1 MLSVKYSHAQY
12 QDFVHSLLSKF
23 YLDTHQQVTVYSNFP
38 YLAKLWNADLSA
50 IVPLIRNY
58 YSSSAQGAP
67 PKDAVAMLRSL
78 VLMSFK
84 GVTSIS
90 DWVVTLRSEPFFAI
104 LSGFIPACLGSSRI
118 DGLTAD
124 PVPGVGTFYDFMD
137 RLIRKDRALHKSNL
151 RRFRRKPK
159 SKQKKHQKMDSPP
172 TTLSERLVKRVIK
185 YSDTKLP
192 DSIEA
197 SLNLILKELF
207 VRPSLKS
214 GLLGDPLKFN
224 IAGDGTCMP
233 THASHYGKKV
243 CDCILKPGEF
253 CDCKRKFSDPSAT
266 WGWDSYNER
275 YFYGH
280 TFHVFTA
287 AESFYSLPIHIKC
300 VTGERHDSVTG
311 IFALKE
317 VVDLYPEMKFLTASF
332 DSAYDSTYF
341 YFLNKFYNILPVIAL
356 NSRSLAPSSKDT
368 LVKFDDYGIPHGKKC
383 GHKLRNWGLIKK
395 TFRRKWLFPVQCDS
409 CHKCEA
415 SSNKTFYTP
424 TEDNPRFFGSI
435 LRNTKQWKKLYK
447 RRTTTE
453 RFNDRM
459 KLDFKVRNAVVY
471 SRERRIVRTFIAAF
485 CCYIDAWSNSNPLK
499 ITDLFPGIRKLVA

>member
-1 MLSVKYSHAQY
+1 LLSLKYSHAQY
-12 QDFVHSLLSKF
+12 QNFVHSLLSKF
-23 YLDTHQQVTVYSNFP
+23 YIDTHQQITLFTNFP
-38 YLAKLWNADLSA
+38 YIAKLWNADLTA
-50 IVPLIRNY
+50 IVPLIRSY
-58 YSSSAQGAP
+58 YSSSIQGAP

-78 VLMSFK
+78 ILMTFK
-84 GVTSIS
+84 GVTSIPA
-90 DWVVTLRSEPFFAI
+90 WVDTLRSDPFFAI
-104 LSGFIPACLGSSRI
+104 LSGFIPACLGSSKI
-118 DGLTAD
+118 DGLDAD
-124 PVPGVGTFYDFMD
+124 TIPGVGTFYDFMD
-137 RLIRKDRALHKSNL
+137 RLIRKDRVLHRSNL

-159 SKQKKHQKMDSPP
+159 SKQKKNRKMDSPP
-172 TTLSERLVKRVIK
+172 TTLTERLVKRVIK
-185 YSDTKLP
+185 YSDAKLP

-207 VRPSLKS
+207 VLPSLKS
-214 GLLGDPLKFN
+214 GLLGDPQKFN

-243 CDCILKPGEF
+243 CDCDLKPGEN
-253 CDCKRKFSDPSAT
+253 CNCKRKFTDPTAT

-280 TFHVFTA
+280 SFHVFTA

-317 VVDLYPEMKFLTASF
+317 LVDLYPKIKFYSAAF
-332 DSAYDSTYF
+332 DSGYDNTYF
-341 YFLNKFYNILPVIAL
+341 YFLNQFYNIHPVIAL
-356 NSRSLAPSSKDT
+356 NGRNSKPTSHDAF
-368 LVKFDDYGIPHGKKC
+368 VKFDDYGIPHGKKC

-395 TFRRKWLFPVQCDS
+395 SHRRKWLFPVQCDS
-409 CHKCEA
+409 CQKCQA
-415 SSNKTFYTP
+415 SSNQTFYTP
-424 TEDNPRFFGSI
+424 TSDNPRYFGPI

-459 KLDFKVRNAVVY
+459 KLDFKVKDAVIY
-471 SRERRIVRTFIAAF
+471 SRERRTVRTFIAAF
-485 CCYIDAWSNSNPLK
+485 CCYIDAWSNEKTLK
-499 ITDLFPGIRKLVA
+499 ITDIFPGIRKFVA

>member
-1 MLSVKYSHAQY
+1 MLSIKYSHTQY

-23 YLDTHQQVTVYSNFP
+23 YLDTHQHVTVFTNFP
-38 YLAKLWNADLSA
+38 YIAKLWNADLSA
-50 IVPLIRNY
+50 IVPLIQTY
-58 YSSSAQGAP
+58 YSSSTQGAP

-78 VLMSFK
+78 ILMAFK
-84 GVTSIS
+84 GVTSIPA
-90 DWVVTLRSEPFFAI
+90 WVVTLRSEPFFAI
-104 LSGFIPACLGSSRI
+104 LSGFVPACLGSSRI
-118 DGLTAD
+118 DGISAD
-124 PVPGVGTFYDFMD
+124 PIPGVGTFYDFMD

-151 RRFRRKPK
+151 LRFRRKPK
-159 SKQKKHQKMDSPP
+159 SKRKKNQKMDSPS

-185 YSDTKLP
+185 YSNAKLP

-207 VRPSLKS
+207 VLPSLKS
-214 GLLGDPLKFN
+214 GLLGDPQKFN

-253 CDCKRKFSDPSAT
+253 CNCKRKFTDPSAT

-300 VTGERHDSVTG
+300 VTAKRHDSVTG

-317 VVDLYPEMKFLTASF
+317 VVDLYPQIKFFTAAF
-332 DSAYDSTYF
+332 DSAYDSTHF
-341 YFLNKFYNILPVIAL
+341 YLLNKFYNIYPVIAL
-356 NSRSLAPSSKDT
+356 NGRSLVPSSNDS
-368 LVKFDDYGIPHGKKC
+368 LIKFDNYGIPQGKLC
-383 GHKLRNWGLIKK
+383 GHKLRNWGLMKK
-395 TFRRKWLFPVQCDS
+395 SYRRKWLFPVQCDS
-409 CHKCEA
+409 CQKCEA

-424 TEDNPRFFGSI
+424 TSDNPRYFGPI

-453 RFNDRM
+453 RFNDRL
-459 KLDFKVRNAVVY
+459 KLDFKVKQAVIY
-471 SRERRIVRTFIAAF
+471 SRERRVVRTFIAAF
-485 CCYIDAWSNSNPLK
+485 CCYIDAWSNKKPLE
-499 ITDLFPGIRKLVA
+499 ITDIFAGIRKLVA

>member
-12 QDFVHSLLSKF
+12 QDFVYSLLSKF
-23 YLDTHQQVTVYSNFP
+23 YLDTNQHVTLYNNFS
-38 YLAKLWNADLSA
+38 YIAKLWNADLSA

-58 YSSSAQGAP
+58 YSSSSQGAP

-118 DGLTAD
+118 DGFSAD

-137 RLIRKDRALHKSNL
+137 RLIRKDRALLKSNL

-159 SKQKKHQKMDSPP
+159 SKQKKNQKMDSPP

-185 YSDTKLP
+185 YSDAKLP

-207 VRPSLKS
+207 VLPSLKS
-214 GLLGDPLKFN
+214 GLLGDPMKFN

-243 CDCILKPGEF
+243 CGCILKPGES
-253 CDCKRKFSDPSAT
+253 CDCKRKFSDSSAT

-317 VVDLYPEMKFLTASF
+317 VVNLYPEMKFFTAAF
-332 DSAYDSTYF
+332 DSGYDSTYF
-341 YFLNKFYNILPVIAL
+341 YILNKFYDILPVIAL
-356 NSRSLAPSSKDT
+356 NGRSSVPLSNDT
-368 LVKFDDYGIPHGKKC
+368 LVKFDDYGIPHGRKC
-383 GHKLRNWGLIKK
+383 GHKLRNWGLMKK
-395 TFRRKWLFPVQCDS
+395 SFRRKWLFPAQCDS
-409 CHKCEA
+409 CKKCEA

-424 TEDNPRFFGSI
+424 TDDNPRYFSPI
-435 LRNTKQWKKLYK
+435 LRNSKQWKKLYK

-459 KLDFKVRNAVVY
+459 KLDFKVRDAVIY

-485 CCYIDAWSNSNPLK
+485 CCYIDAWKNSTPLK